1 MNTGKALHESA
12 LPRPVLAHHRYDLPG
27 TEGRAY
33 SLKGAHPPEALTYRA
48 SLQEWLGVRVCGHLL
63 LGGLAREFI
72 EQTVTALDRVQL
84 VDLAY
89 IEHDLSSVW
98 HGLLD
103 QLAKLA
109 PGLVVLRTQEKEAL

>member
-1 MNTGKALHESA
+1 MNTGKTLHESA
-12 LPRPVLAHHRYDLPG
+12 LPRPVLAHHRHDLPG
-27 TEGRAY
+27 TERRAY
-33 SLKGAHPPEALTYRA
+33 SLKGAHSPKALTDRA

-72 EQTVTALDRVQL
+72 EQTVPALDRVQL

-103 QLAKLA
+103 QLAKLT
-109 PGLVVLRTQEKEAL
+109 PGLVVLRTEEKEAL